1 MVWLQQKF
9 KELFYDGSNDDP
21 GLREYDWFGEL
32 VSVKDK
38 SDRFAIPYLFR
49 DCFEYY
55 SKSNFETIFR
65 ATVYAEILID
75 EDSEIKIHT

>member
-1 MVWLQQKF
+1 
-9 KELFYDGSNDDP
+9 
-21 GLREYDWFGEL
+21 LREYDWFGEL